1 MNNDF
6 LKNMVESQKNMMA
19 MWQDMYKNMAHT
31 NDDPYTKAF
40 GDFLEMQKNYM
51 NFFSSFMQPTS
62 NFGEMPFPFMG
73 MNQWNETQKS
83 MSILT
88 SSNNIIIRLKSVR
101 LFLRR

>member
-51 NFFSSFMQPTS
+51 NLCL
-62 NFGEMPFPFMG
+62 FGEM
-73 MNQWNETQKS
+73 Q
-83 MSILT
+83 
-88 SSNNIIIRLKSVR
+88 SNLMYVMYQNS
-101 LFLRR
+101 